1 MRPPKKLTAAAVDQI
16 RASSNYKQA
25 ASEAGI
31 DEDRAK
37 RIKKADTLE
46 EALMIGGVDNAVRPS
61 VSPEEP
67 EVVEPNTESE
77 PGTTTNTTTDETPDP
92 EDKIPLPPEDK
103 KKGKKTEKPKNQ
115 MALRAATA
123 SEANVLA
130 IIPKSFTVNSLLLQV
145 AKKVTEEEWH
155 WPVMD
160 MGDWIDTYLFWTMKQ
175 RGVVIGS
182 YQMVSRNGN
191 HSEEG
196 RDAS

>member
-1 MRPPKKLTAAAVDQI
+1 MPPKPKKLTAVMVDQI
-16 RASSNYKQA
+16 RASSNYKA
-25 ASEAGI
+25 AAAELSI

-46 EALMIGGVDNAVRPS
+46 EALMIGGVDTVAPT
-61 VSPEEP
+61 
-67 EVVEPNTESE
+67 VVPKEQTEADE
-77 PGTTTNTTTDETPDP
+77 TTTTGTTSEDTPSDE
-92 EDKIPLPPEDK
+92 EDKTSQDDKPPK
-103 KKGKKTEKPKNQ
+103 KKKAPLKTTAT
-115 MALRAATA
+115 ALRAASA
-123 SEANVLA
+123 AEANVLA

-191 HSEEG
+191 HNEEG
-196 RDAS
+196 KDAS

>member
-16 RASSNYKQA
+16 RASTNYHA
-25 ASEAGI
+25 AALEAGI

-46 EALMIGGVDNAVRPS
+46 EALMIGGVDHAAPPV
-61 VSPEEP
+61 VPEEQ
-67 EVVEPNTESE
+67 VEADPD
-77 PGTTTNTTTDETPDP
+77 PDTTTPTATEENPPSLEEPPEP
-92 EDKIPLPPEDK
+92 EDKVLSVK
-103 KKGKKTEKPKNQ
+103 KAKKADKPKTSST
-115 MALRAATA
+115 ALRASSA

-155 WPVMD
+155 WPAMD

-182 YQMVSRNGN
+182 YQMVPRNGN